1 MFNRRKF
8 LEGLSALPLGGSVL
22 AGCTQP
28 AGRDERDFFAE
39 LGVRTFL
46 NAAGTYTALTASLMP
61 QEVMEAINYASKRFV
76 SLNELH
82 DAVGERLASLLKCE
96 AAMVTAGA
104 ASALTLGTAACL
116 TGTDPD
122 LIRRLP
128 DTEGM
133 KNEVIIQKTHR
144 FGYDRAVRNCG
155 VRLIEVETGEEL
167 EAAVSDQT
175 AMMLF
180 LNYADPKGEI
190 QREQFV
196 QLGKKYAIPT
206 FNDAAADVPPP
217 ERLFEYT
224 RMGFDLVTFSGGKGL
239 RGPQS
244 SGLLLGRRDLIQAA
258 RLNAPPNSDTIGR
271 GMKVNKEEILGL
283 MVAVERFLAIDHDEA
298 RRELDRRAEE
308 MIEAVAAVPT
318 VQTEIEVPEIANHV
332 PHVHIYWDEGA
343 VGVTVSEVVERLRKG
358 EPSIEVTPSSRE
370 HLIVNPFMLEPG
382 ESTIVAR
389 RIRECLQPGSDDF
402 PTRHS

>member
-8 LEGLSALPLGGSVL
+8 LEALGGLPFASSFL
-22 AGCTQP
+22 TGCSQS
-28 AGRDERDFFAE
+28 GGRDFFSE

-61 QEVMEAINYASKRFV
+61 PEVMEAINYASKRFV

-82 DAVGERLASLLKCE
+82 DAVGDRLASMLKCD

-116 TGTDPD
+116 TGTDPER
-122 LIRRLP
+122 IRRLP
-128 DTEGM
+128 NTEGM
-133 KNEVIIQKTHR
+133 KTEVIIQKAHR
-144 FGYDRAVRNCG
+144 FGYDHAVRNCG
-155 VRLIEVETGEEL
+155 VKLVEVETKEQL
-167 EAAVSDQT
+167 EASVSDQT

-190 QREQFV
+190 RREDFV
-196 QLGKKYAIPT
+196 SLGKKYTIPT

-224 RMGFDLVTFSGGKGL
+224 QMGFDLVTFSGGKGL

-258 RLNAPPNSDTIGR
+258 RLNAPPNGDTIGR

-283 MVAVERFLAIDHDEA
+283 MVAVERFLATDPAEA
-298 RRELDRRAEE
+298 RHELDLRAQEI
-308 MIEAVAAVPT
+308 IEAVAVIPT

-332 PHVHIYWDEGA
+332 PHIHIWWEESS
-343 VGVTVSEVVERLRKG
+343 VGTTVLEVVKRLREG
-358 EPSIEVTPSSRE
+358 VPSIEVTPSSRE
-370 HLIVNPFMLEPG
+370 HLIVNPFMLQQG
-382 ESTIVAR
+382 ESTVVAR
-389 RIRECLQPGSDDF
+389 RIRECLQH
-402 PTRHS
+402 R

>member
-1 MFNRRKF
+1 MFNRRRF
-8 LEGLSALPLGGSVL
+8 LEALGGFPF
-22 AGCTQP
+22 AGTFLVGCRQS
-28 AGRDERDFFAE
+28 GERDFFSE

-46 NAAGTYTALTASLMP
+46 NAAGTYTFLTASLMP

-82 DAVGERLASLLKCE
+82 DAVGERLASLLECE

-122 LIRRLP
+122 RIRRLP

-155 VRLIEVETGEEL
+155 VKLIEIETSEEL
-167 EAAVSDQT
+167 EAAVSEQT

-190 QREQFV
+190 KREEFV
-196 QLGKKYAIPT
+196 SLGRKHGIPT
-206 FNDAAADVPPP
+206 FNDAAADVPPT

-224 RMGFDLVTFSGGKGL
+224 QMGFDLVTFSGGKGL

-244 SGLLLGRRDLIQAA
+244 SGLLLGRKDLIHAA
-258 RLNAPPNSDTIGR
+258 RLNAPPNGDTIGR

-283 MVAVERFLAIDHDEA
+283 MVAIERFLAIDPEEA

-308 MIEAVAAVPT
+308 ITKAVAGLPT

-332 PHVHIYWDEGA
+332 PHVHISWDETALGS
-343 VGVTVSEVVERLRKG
+343 TVQDVVKRLREG
-358 EPSIEVTPSSRE
+358 QPSIEVTPSSKE
-370 HLIVNPFMLEPG
+370 DLIVNPFMLEPG
-382 ESTIVAR
+382 ESSIVAR
-389 RIRECLQPGSDDF
+389 RIRECLQSA
-402 PTRHS
+402 